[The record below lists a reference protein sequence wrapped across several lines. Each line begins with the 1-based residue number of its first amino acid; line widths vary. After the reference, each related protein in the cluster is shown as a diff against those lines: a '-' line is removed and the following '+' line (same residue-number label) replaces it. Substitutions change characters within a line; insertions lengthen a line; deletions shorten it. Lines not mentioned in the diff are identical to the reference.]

1 MTRDVTVQC
10 MVLRCDR
17 ALMQYIQI
25 HVIRVPMLC
34 SVYLSFR
41 RQLTIR
47 QAQTLGILFGPLC
60 FSVVME
66 AVAPPPPLIS
76 LYRILFHPRN
86 GRCHVWVGQP
96 LHAWPMKT
104 PLTRVP
110 NAADIALSPQ

>member
-66 AVAPPPPLIS
+66 AVAPPPS
-76 LYRILFHPRN
+76 LVYTEFCSIREMVVAMC
-86 GRCHVWVGQP
+86 GWVNPCMHGQ
-96 LHAWPMKT
+96 
-104 PLTRVP
+104 
-110 NAADIALSPQ
+110 